1 MGHQTSGEYRMVI
14 RTLAWTAI
22 SSGAIALSSGA
33 AIATAAV
40 AAAPAAASPS
50 AALPSDNPFAA
61 PSPLPYGLPAFD
73 RIKDSDFLPAF
84 EAGMAEQLREVK
96 AITGNPAPPSFENTT
111 LALERSGALLT
122 RVRETFSNLRQS
134 NTDDALDNL
143 DSEIQPRLASH
154 KDAINLDPALFAR
167 VDQIYKDR
175 SHLLLDPES
184 FQLML
189 RQHQIMVSAGAQLP
203 EAAKARLRACNT
215 EIAELMSRFRQS
227 LLKAN
232 NNGAVVVNDLS
243 QLDGL
248 SPSEIASAAD
258 AAAQRGLKGKWLL
271 VLTNTTTQPM
281 LAELRD
287 RAMRERL
294 YHASVN
300 RGVGGADDTT
310 ATIAQLLRVRAERAK
325 ILGFPNHAAATLAE
339 ETAATPAAVDGML
352 RELTPP
358 VRAAAMREQAA
369 LQQFIDKQAAAAGG
383 HGVKLEPWDWDFYA
397 SQLRK
402 AAYDYDDAEAKPYF
416 EINRVLQD
424 GVFYSA
430 HELYGLSFH
439 ERTDLPVYHPDVRVF
454 EVFDANNRPLALFL
468 ADYFARS
475 NKQGGAWMD
484 NFVDQSHLLGT
495 LPVIINNLNVPKP
508 PPGEPVLLSFDDVR
522 GMFHEFGHALHGM
535 LSDVQY
541 RSLSGT
547 NTPNDFVEYPSQ
559 FNEMWAREPA
569 VLAHYAHHYQTG
581 APIPAELFRKIIAAQ
596 NFNQGYGYMERL
608 EASTID
614 MALHE
619 AAGDRVPAA
628 KDIGAFEDAALR
640 RTGLA
645 LATVPT
651 RYHASYFSH
660 IFGDD
665 YSAGYYAYTW
675 SEVLARDT
683 GEWMHQHGGLTRA
696 NGEVLR
702 EKILSRGRTQEPREL
717 FKAFYGRDP
726 QVGPLLDYY
735 GLNPASATAKQTRT
749 TR

>member
-1 MGHQTSGEYRMVI
+1 MTI
-14 RTLAWTAI
+14 RALAWTAI
-22 SSGAIALSSGA
+22 SFGAIALTPAAGA
-33 AIATAAV
+33 AAAAATAA
-40 AAAPAAASPS
+40 AASAPAPA
-50 AALPSDNPFAA
+50 DNPFAA
-61 PSPLPYGLPAFD
+61 PSRLPYGMPDFS

-84 EAGMAEQLREVK
+84 AAGMAEQLREVK
-96 AITGNPAPPSFENTT
+96 AITDNPAPPNFENTT
-111 LALERSGALLT
+111 LALEQSGALLL
-122 RVRETFSNLRQS
+122 RVRQTFTNLNASNS
-134 NTDDALDNL
+134 DDALDKL
-143 DSEIQPRLASH
+143 DAEIQPRLAAH

-167 VDQIYKDR
+167 VDRIYKDR

-184 FQLML
+184 FQLMM
-189 RQHQIMVSAGAQLP
+189 RQHHIMVSAGAQLP
-203 EAAKARLRACNT
+203 EAAKTRLRACNT
-215 EIAELMSRFRQS
+215 EIAELMARFRLS

-232 NNGAVVVNDLS
+232 NDSAVVVDDLS

-248 SPSEIASAAD
+248 SPSEIAT
-258 AAAQRGLKGKWLL
+258 AAAAAGQRGLKGKWLL

-287 RAMRERL
+287 RALRERL
-294 YHASVN
+294 YHAVVN

-310 ATIAQLLRVRAERAK
+310 ATIARLLRVRAERAK
-325 ILGFPNHAAATLAE
+325 LLGFPNHAAAMLAE
-339 ETAATPAAVDGML
+339 ETVGTPAAVDAML
-352 RELTPP
+352 RALTPP

-383 HGVKLEPWDWDFYA
+383 HGVKLEAWDWDFYA
-397 SQLRK
+397 GQLRK
-402 AAYDYDDAEAKPYF
+402 AAYDYDDAEAAPYF

-424 GVFYSA
+424 GVFYAA

-439 ERTDLPVYHPDVRVF
+439 ERTDLPVYNPDVRVF
-454 EVFDANNRPLALFL
+454 EVFGADNKPLALFL
-468 ADYFARS
+468 ADYYARS

-484 NFVDQSHLLGT
+484 NFVDQSHLLGL
-495 LPVIINNLNVPKP
+495 LPVIVNNLNVPKP
-508 PPGEPVLLSFDDVR
+508 QPGEPVLLSFDDVR

-569 VLAHYAHHYQTG
+569 VLAHYAHHYKTG
-581 APIPAELFRKIIAAQ
+581 APIPDALFRKIIAAQ
-596 NFNQGYGYMERL
+596 NFNQGYAYMERL

-619 AAGDRVPAA
+619 TSAAQAPAA

-640 RTGLA
+640 RTGLL
-645 LATVPT
+645 LAAVPT
-651 RYHASYFSH
+651 RYHASYFRH
-660 IFGDD
+660 IFGDE

-683 GEWMHQHGGLTRA
+683 GEWVHQHGGLTRA

-702 EKILSRGRTQEPREL
+702 AKILSRGRTQEPHDL
-717 FKAFYGRDP
+717 FKAFYGREP
-726 QVGPLLDYY
+726 EVGPLLDYY
-735 GLNPASATAKQTRT
+735 GLQPAPAAAHETAPAKQAPTSN
-749 TR
+749 

>member
-1 MGHQTSGEYRMVI
+1 MGI
-14 RTLAWTAI
+14 RALAWTAI
-22 SSGAIALSSGA
+22 SYGSVALTS
-33 AIATAAV
+33 I
-40 AAAPAAASPS
+40 AAAAAAGAPPT
-50 AALPSDNPFAA
+50 AALPADNPFAA
-61 PSPLPYGLPAFD
+61 PSRLPYGMPAFD
-73 RIKDSDFLPAF
+73 HIKDGDFLPAF
-84 EAGMAEQLREVK
+84 EAGMAEQLREIK
-96 AITGNPAPPSFENTT
+96 AITDNSAPPNFENTT

-122 RVRETFSNLRQS
+122 RVRETFINLNASNS
-134 NTDDALDNL
+134 DDALDKL
-143 DSEIQPRLASH
+143 DGEIQPRLAAH

-167 VDQIYKDR
+167 VDRLYKDR

-189 RQHQIMVSAGAQLP
+189 RQHHIMVSAGAQLP
-203 EAAKARLRACNT
+203 ESAKVRLRACNT
-215 EIAELMSRFRQS
+215 EIAELMARFRLS

-232 NNGAVVVNDLS
+232 NDSAVVVDNLA

-248 SPSEIASAAD
+248 TPSEIASAAD
-258 AAAQRGLKGKWLL
+258 SAAQRGLKGKWLL

-287 RAMRERL
+287 RALRERL
-294 YHASVN
+294 YHTVVN

-310 ATIAQLLRVRAERAK
+310 ATISSLLRVRAERAK
-325 ILGFPNHAAATLAE
+325 ILGFPNHAAAMLAE
-339 ETAATPAAVDGML
+339 ETAGTPAAVDAML
-352 RELTPP
+352 RQLTPP
-358 VRAAAMREQAA
+358 VRAAAEREQAT
-369 LQQFIDKQAAAAGG
+369 LQKFIDQQVAAAGQ
-383 HGVKLEPWDWDFYA
+383 HGVRLQPWDWDFY
-397 SQLRK
+397 SGQLRK
-402 AAYDYDDAEAKPYF
+402 ASYDYDDAEAKPYF

-424 GVFYSA
+424 GVFYAA
-430 HELYGLSFH
+430 HELYGLTFH

-454 EVFDANNRPLALFL
+454 EVFDADNKPLALFL
-468 ADYFARS
+468 TDYFARG

-484 NFVDQSHLLGT
+484 NFVDQSHLLGA
-495 LPVIINNLNVPKP
+495 LPVIVNNLNVPKP
-508 PPGEPVLLSFDDVR
+508 LPGEPVLLSFDDVR

-581 APIPAELFRKIIAAQ
+581 APIPDALFRKIIAAQ

-619 AAGDRVPAA
+619 VAANRVPAA
-628 KDIGAFEDAALR
+628 KDIGAFESSALR
-640 RTGLA
+640 RTGLE
-645 LATVPT
+645 LATVPS
-651 RYHASYFSH
+651 RYYASYFRH
-660 IFGDD
+660 IFGDE

-702 EKILSRGRTQEPREL
+702 EKILARGRTQEPRDL
-717 FKAFYGRDP
+717 FKAFYGREP

-735 GLNPASATAKQTRT
+735 GLLPAQQHSKRAAPKG
-749 TR
+749 